1 MNRISPIKTTEEMY
15 DYISHLDDWDKHKDE
30 RWISIHFLD
39 EMLTEFIEDHIV
51 AIGIGSNMIM
61 ISRDDWDDFKALIR
75 GV

>member
-1 MNRISPIKTTEEMY
+1 MNRISPIKTTEEMQ
-15 DYISHLDDWDKHKDE
+15 DYISHLTDWDKHKDE
-30 RWISIHFLD
+30 RWISISFLD

-75 GV
+75 GE

>member
-1 MNRISPIKTTEEMY
+1 MNRISPIKTTEEMQ